1 MKLAAPFPYFGAK
14 RRVAAEIWARLGSPV
29 HYVEPFAGSLAVLLA
44 RPTVPVAETVNDVDG
59 LLVNFWRAVKADPG
73 AVAEHADYPVSEM
86 DLHARHRWLI
96 ARKPDLAAALA
107 ADPDHYDARAAGW
120 YAWGLSQWIGGG
132 WGTLPHARRP
142 SLGLPHG
149 QGVALAR
156 AHGTLRE
163 DLQRLAW
170 RLKDVRILCGDW
182 RRLVS
187 PTLLH
192 HDGRATATAAVFL
205 DPPYSHAVRDDE
217 LYGEEDGA
225 VAAECREWALSHGSD
240 PRLRIALCG
249 FEGEHEMPGWHVLK
263 WSSSG
268 AHNRKGTRAATDRHR
283 ERIWFSPGCAQP
295 QQGLPFI
302 D

>member
-1 MKLAAPFPYFGAK
+1 M
-14 RRVAAEIWARLGSPV
+14 
-29 HYVEPFAGSLAVLLA
+29 
-44 RPTVPVAETVNDVDG
+44 PVAETVNDVDG

-96 ARKPDLAAALA
+96 ARKPDMAAALA

-187 PTLLH
+187 PALLH

-205 DPPYSHAVRDDE
+205 DPPYSHDVRDAE

-249 FEGEHEMPGWHVLK
+249 FEGEHEMPAGWHVLK